1 MTSPAAEVPS
11 ASSEWTGASEVDLD
25 THVRNC
31 WRAQAVSSFV
41 MPWER
46 KLEPIWEAAAKR
58 PRLQIKGAQMPPV
71 PIEAQ
76 AAPGPPKPN
85 ITPLWT
91 ALWRLA

>member
-1 MTSPAAEVPS
+1 MLMS
-11 ASSEWTGASEVDLD
+11 G
-25 THVRNC
+25 NC

-76 AAPGPPKPN
+76 AAPGPPKPKHYPRFGLLCGGWLEAPESQRC
-85 ITPLWT
+85 TL
-91 ALWRLA
+91 